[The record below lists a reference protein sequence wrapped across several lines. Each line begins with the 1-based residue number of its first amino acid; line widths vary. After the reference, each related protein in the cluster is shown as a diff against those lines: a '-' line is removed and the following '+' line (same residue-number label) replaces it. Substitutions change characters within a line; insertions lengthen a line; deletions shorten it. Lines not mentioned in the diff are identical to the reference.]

1 MGLGLGVR
9 VGARVRARV
18 ILPRSKTL
26 LLLLLPLLPP
36 PLLCVATFSMLSL
49 ITALVACSFSCT
61 WHSPGSGSAQAQARA
76 QAVRVASRR
85 ALHLAEVVVALGA
98 ALGRGAQVSEDELEV
113 LEAARAARA
122 WRTRWGARCSG
133 QGLAGSG
140 SGSPANCVRQLC
152 CISAR
157 KAKALGGGT
166 PRSMQRKI
174 SRPSVRKWN
183 EKPFS

>member
-1 MGLGLGVR
+1 
-9 VGARVRARV
+9 
-18 ILPRSKTL
+18 
-26 LLLLLPLLPP
+26 
-36 PLLCVATFSMLSL
+36 MLSL

-61 WHSPGSGSAQAQARA
+61 WPSSGSGSGSGSGLGSGSGSGSGGSGC
-76 QAVRVASRR
+76 ASRR

-98 ALGRGAQVSEDELEV
+98 AFGRGAQVSEDELEV